1 MSKKKSTWFT
11 KNIIIIGGILV
22 LVLALL
28 IIGLVNKEGGI
39 LKNGDEL
46 VSADK
51 EERASK
57 SIDLDG
63 FSVPVIEGYEEAAVT
78 TGTEGTYIGLTFMA
92 IGELKKQI
100 TSAIAIIS
108 AYDGPSEYD
117 YSNFNANFPLD
128 NQEIVIGEVS
138 GRMGYEDLREQSGG
152 IISVKYETIQIEIV
166 KDGRLFRL
174 QLGRPDGQA
183 PNKDLYKDEA
193 VKIMEA
199 LLAVSL

>member
-39 LKNGDEL
+39 LKNGGEL